1 MKITL
6 YKNLSENNAIN
17 KNLSYIGDLIGTLRQ
32 ATSVLNPVILI
43 EMNNGIINYD
53 IDLQYENNDISYI
66 DDGIEYD
73 LSTNLDYSIF
83 ECNYCYIEE
92 FNRFYFIDDI
102 VIQNNKLFSLALSVD
117 VLESYKND
125 FMVLDAFVLR
135 NEFQYDPFVND
146 ANINYYI
153 DKDIIEFDVDKGDL
167 VNIAFNSNFHFG
179 ASHNVALT
187 VLNENYLVTIDGES
201 VPNTNLP
208 KVSTLSSGVDSLQ
221 YTYVTDPEYLCYMS
235 EWIMKFSQLN
245 DAIYSIN
252 LYPFSIEVFDS
263 TPETLE
269 IAGLK
274 FKPMPI
280 GEARNLKE
288 VKVYEKKDSQ
298 PKYLIVADFT
308 LEATSFMDY
317 EPFTQYEIFLPYL
330 TWVPVHASDILNN
343 RIIVYYVVDYAS
355 GEAQV
360 TIYDVTNDKYIYT
373 STTHLG
379 VKLAFTTSNQYD
391 LARQKDTNNM
401 NLALGLIGGVLGIAG
416 GVIGQN
422 PAGVM
427 KGGFSMMSSVLQYDN
442 ANANLIQHMQRGN
455 VSSGMLG
462 LYNSQNVRIKKIS
475 NKAKN
480 YNEDYFKL
488 YGRPL
493 YKYEKLENL
502 KGFTTISDIH
512 LKDIGAT
519 QSELNDIYNLL
530 KNGVIIK

>member
-6 YKNLSENNAIN
+6 YKNVSENNAIN
-17 KNLSYIGDLIGTLRQ
+17 KSLAYVGDLIGTLRQ

-43 EMNNGIINYD
+43 EMDNGQLNYNID
-53 IDLQYENNDISYI
+53 IQAQGDYITYI
-66 DDGIEYD
+66 DDEEYD
-73 LSTNLDYSIF
+73 VSINLNYSIF

-117 VLESYKND
+117 VLESYKNK

-153 DKDIIEFDVDKGDL
+153 DKDIVEFDADKGDM
-167 VNIAFNSNFHFG
+167 VNMVFNSNFDYG

-187 VLNENYLVTIDGES
+187 VINQNFVPTIDGEA

-208 KVSTLSSGVDSLQ
+208 KVSTISSAVDSLQ
-221 YTYVTDPEYLCYMS
+221 YTYITDPEYLCYMS
-235 EWIMKFSQLN
+235 EWILKYSQLN

-252 LYPFSIEVFDS
+252 LYPFSIEVLDS
-263 TPETLE
+263 TPKTLDL
-269 IAGLK
+269 AGLK

-280 GEARNLKE
+280 GSTRKLEE

-330 TWVPVHASDILNN
+330 SWIPVHASDILNN
-343 RIIVYYVVDYAS
+343 RIIVFYVVDYAS

-401 NLALGLIGGVLGIAG
+401 NLALGLMGGVLGIAG
-416 GVIGQN
+416 GIIGQN
-422 PAGVM
+422 PSGVM
-427 KGGFSMMSSVLQYDN
+427 KGGFSMMSSALQYDN
-442 ANANLIQHMQRGN
+442 ANANLTGRMQRGN

-502 KGFTTISDIH
+502 KGFTTISEIH
-512 LKDIGAT
+512 LEDIGAT
-519 QSELNDIYNLL
+519 QPELNNIYNLL
-530 KNGVIIK
+530 KDGVIIK

>member
-6 YKNLSENNAIN
+6 YKNTSENNAIN
-17 KNLSYIGDLIGTLRQ
+17 KSLAYVGDLVGTLRQ

-43 EMNNGIINYD
+43 EMDNGQLSYNID
-53 IDLQYENNDISYI
+53 IQAENNDISYI
-66 DDGIEYD
+66 DDGVEYD
-73 LSTNLDYSIF
+73 VSINVDYSIF

-117 VLESYKND
+117 VLESYKNE

-153 DKDIIEFDVDKGDL
+153 DKDIVEFDADKGSL
-167 VNIAFNSNFHFG
+167 VNMSFDSNLHFG

-187 VLNENYLVTIDGES
+187 VINDDFLTNIDGES

-221 YTYVTDPEYLCYMS
+221 YTYITDPEYLCYMS
-235 EWIMKFSQLN
+235 EWIIKFSQLN
-245 DAIYSIN
+245 DMIYSIN
-252 LYPFSIEVFDS
+252 LYPFSIEVLDS
-263 TPETLE
+263 TPQTLE
-269 IAGLK
+269 IGGFKLK
-274 FKPMPI
+274 PQPI
-280 GEARNLKE
+280 GETRNLEE
-288 VKVYEKKDSQ
+288 VKAYVKKDSQ

-317 EPFTQYEIFLPYL
+317 EPFTQYEIFLPFVS
-330 TWVPVHASDILNN
+330 WIPVHASDILNN
-343 RIIVYYVVDYAS
+343 RIIVYYVVDYTS
-355 GEAQV
+355 GDAQV

-373 STTHLG
+373 SPTHLG
-379 VKLAFTTSNQYD
+379 VKLAFNTSNQYD
-391 LARQKDTNNM
+391 LSRQEATNNM
-401 NLALGLIGGVLGIAG
+401 NLALGLIGGTLGIAG
-416 GVIGQN
+416 GIIGQN
-422 PAGVM
+422 PSAVM

-442 ANANLIQHMQRGN
+442 AQANLTGHMQRGN

-493 YKYEKLENL
+493 YKYERLENL
-502 KGFTTISDIH
+502 KGFTTISEIH
-512 LKDIGAT
+512 LEDIGAT
-519 QSELNDIYNLL
+519 QPELNDIYNLL

>member
-6 YKNLSENNAIN
+6 YKNNSENNAIN
-17 KNLSYIGDLIGTLRQ
+17 KNLAYIGDLLGTLRQ

-43 EMNNGIINYD
+43 EMDNGLINYNID
-53 IDLQYENNDISYI
+53 IQAQDDYISYI
-66 DDGIEYD
+66 DDEEYD
-73 LSTNLDYSIF
+73 VSINFDYSIF

-117 VLESYKND
+117 VLESYKNK
-125 FMVLDAFVLR
+125 FMPLDAFVLR

-153 DKDIIEFDVDKGDL
+153 DKDIVEFDADKGDL
-167 VNIAFNSNFHFG
+167 VNTVFDSNFIFG

-187 VLNENYLVTIDGES
+187 VINDDFLATIDGEA

-208 KVSTLSSGVDSLQ
+208 KVSTMSSGVDSLQ

-235 EWIMKFSQLN
+235 EWILEYSQLN
-245 DAIYSIN
+245 DMIYSIN

-263 TPETLE
+263 TPKTLE
-269 IAGLK
+269 VGGFK

-280 GEARNLKE
+280 GPTRKFNE
-288 VKVYEKKDSQ
+288 VKAYEKKDSQ
-298 PKYLIVADFT
+298 PKYLVVADFT
-308 LEATSFMDY
+308 LTAESFMDY

-330 TWVPVHASDILNN
+330 SWVPVQASDILNN
-343 RIIVYYVVDYAS
+343 RIIVFYVVDYAS

-391 LARQKDTNNM
+391 LERQKATNNM
-401 NLALGLIGGVLGIAG
+401 NLALGLIGGVMGIVG
-416 GVIGQN
+416 GAIEQN
-422 PAGVM
+422 PAGVL
-427 KGGFSMMSSVLQYDN
+427 KGGVSMMSSVLQYDN
-442 ANANLIQHMQRGN
+442 ANANLTPHMQRGN

-502 KGFTTISDIH
+502 KGFTTISEIH
-512 LKDIGAT
+512 LEDIGAT
-519 QSELNDIYNLL
+519 QPELNNIYNLL
-530 KNGVIIK
+530 KDGVIIK